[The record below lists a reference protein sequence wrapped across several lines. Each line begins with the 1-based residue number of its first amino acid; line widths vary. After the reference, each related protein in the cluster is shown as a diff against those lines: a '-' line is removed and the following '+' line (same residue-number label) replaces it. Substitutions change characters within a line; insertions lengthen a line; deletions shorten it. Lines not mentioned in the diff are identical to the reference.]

1 MSTDLHTFMDRN
13 EHLTGDDRMDRVH
26 EEFHLL
32 LLALRAAP
40 ADQAAT
46 ALLDLITH
54 TRDHF
59 AQEDTWMRDLDYPI
73 RDCHIQEHA
82 EVLASLVQVHERLC
96 QNDHRALPRLIH
108 ALEDWF
114 PGHVQH
120 LDSALAQWMVRR
132 QWNAQPIMLRRN
144 AASPTP

>member
-1 MSTDLHTFMDRN
+1 MTTDLHTFMDRN
-13 EHLTGDDRMDRVH
+13 EHLTGDDRMDQVH
-26 EEFHLL
+26 EEFHVL

-40 ADQAAT
+40 AEKAAA
-46 ALLDLITH
+46 ALLDLLTH

-59 AQEDTWMRDLDYPI
+59 AQEDSWMRELDYPI

-96 QNDHRALPRLIH
+96 QNDHHALPRLIR

-144 AASPTP
+144 AANPTP